1 MKDIFHYQTIEGV
14 SNKVSYIT
22 AASDNSVITEKPVLC
37 QFNAGWLN
45 AIMILCTIGI
55 FLLCYTGSWVWRRYC
70 KDIFTRII
78 QHHDSLRT
86 VFKRKG
92 DRMVQVIRGLTDGD
106 LFDFHLIN
114 AINMPQSV
122 LKMKINQIQ
131 ASMDLTHGPLVKL
144 ALIKEAD
151 GEHLLIVIHQ
161 MIIDHMSWRILLEDF
176 NTAYQQVK
184 SNEDIVLPNK
194 TDSYLKWSDYLYKY
208 AESERLLF
216 EKEYWTKIENVYA
229 PSIPVDIQGQIAKV
243 KDNRQVYRQFNVR
256 ETENIMNAIQ
266 GQDHFT
272 IETVLLTA
280 LGLTVKHQT
289 GSNTSLVHLGNHG
302 RTHQSEA

>member
-1 MKDIFHYQTIEGV
+1 
-14 SNKVSYIT
+14 
-22 AASDNSVITEKPVLC
+22 
-37 QFNAGWLN
+37 
-45 AIMILCTIGI
+45 
-55 FLLCYTGSWVWRRYC
+55 
-70 KDIFTRII
+70 
-78 QHHDSLRT
+78 
-86 VFKRKG
+86 
-92 DRMVQVIRGLTDGD
+92 
-106 LFDFHLIN
+106 
-114 AINMPQSV
+114 
-122 LKMKINQIQ
+122 QIQ

-208 AESERLLF
+208 AKSERLLF

-280 LGLTVKHQT
+280 LGLTIKHQT
-289 GSNTSLVHLGNHG
+289 DSNTSLVHLGNHG
-302 RTHQSEA
+302 RTHQSEKLNIYRTVGRFSAIYPVALEVSDSDHIGSSLDNVNSTLANIPDQGIGYGILRYLKQGIKEKS